1 MLTNPD
7 PFFAVIHHLAIL
19 SVFGCLLAEL
29 ALLRLAPGPAWV
41 ELLARIDL
49 AYGLAAVVTLGVGVA
64 RVVWGIKGPAFY
76 ADNPV
81 FWLKLGLF
89 VLIGLISVIPT
100 LGYLSWRRGVR
111 ASGALPGRAEVARL
125 RRWVA
130 VQVPLFAGLPSLA
143 VLMARGIG
151 H

>member
-7 PFFAVIHHLAIL
+7 PALAVLHHLAL
-19 SVFGCLLAEL
+19 LMVFGCLLAEL
-29 ALLRLAPGPAWV
+29 ALLRLSPGPVWV
-41 ELLARIDL
+41 ELLARIDQT
-49 AYGLAAVVTLGVGVA
+49 YGIAAAVALGVGVA
-64 RVVWGIKGPAFY
+64 RVFWGIRGPAFY
-76 ADNPV
+76 SDNPV

-89 VLIGLISVIPT
+89 ALIGLISVIPT
-100 LGYLSWRRGVR
+100 LGYLRWRREAR
-111 ASGALPGRAEVARL
+111 AKGALPGRAEVERL

-130 VQVPLFAGLPSLA
+130 VQVPLFAGLPLLA

>member
-7 PFFAVIHHLAIL
+7 PVLAVLHHLAL
-19 SVFGCLLAEL
+19 LAVFGCLLAEL
-29 ALLRLAPGPAWV
+29 ALLRLSPGPAWV
-41 ELLARIDL
+41 ELLAGI
-49 AYGLAAVVTLGVGVA
+49 A
-64 RVVWGIKGPAFY
+64 RVLWGIKGPAFY

-100 LGYLSWRRGVR
+100 LGYLRWRREAR
-111 ASGALPGRAEVARL
+111 ADGTLPGRAEVARL

-130 VQVPLFAGLPSLA
+130 VQVPLFAGLPLLA
-143 VLMARGIG
+143 VLMARGVG

>member
-7 PFFAVIHHLAIL
+7 PVLAVLHHLAL
-19 SVFGCLLAEL
+19 LAVFGCLLAEL
-29 ALLRLAPGPAWV
+29 ALLRLSPGPAWV

-49 AYGLAAVVTLGVGVA
+49 GDGIAAAAALCAGIA
-64 RVVWGIKGPAFY
+64 RVLWGIKGPAFY

-100 LGYLSWRRGVR
+100 LGYLRWRREAR
-111 ASGALPGRAEVARL
+111 ADGTLPGRAEVARL

-130 VQVPLFAGLPSLA
+130 VQVPLFAGLPLLA
-143 VLMARGIG
+143 VLMARGVG